1 MQTDHY
7 PHLLRITAQFLASH
21 VSSTEDWLQLV
32 RSLLLAHE
40 EGHTYIDCQETTLTR
55 GVAEQLSPN
64 VTPPSPLVLQ
74 DAKLYFRRHF
84 DLECQIAA
92 RLYARAEYAANQ
104 DSRTSSEHA
113 ATSSDELP
121 SQHIEALTAMMRG
134 PTTLVTGGPGTG
146 KTTLIRR
153 AVTWIQREN
162 PTALIRLAAPTG
174 KAAAR
179 LRQALS
185 EPPAAIDLTTIRV
198 ETVHQLLG
206 LSRLRSQSKGEHSLN
221 VTHLFIDEA
230 SMLDL
235 KLFAQLLSALP
246 PSARLTLVGDPDQLP
261 AIEVGSVLPA
271 LLEAADRS
279 PADALPILSA
289 TRLSQTF
296 RFADGGN
303 IAAQADAVKQGR
315 FDWHGAVNRG
325 AIQPLTNDASAL
337 IQAFFS
343 PYIEQLKLEQTAIQP
358 EALVD
363 AFESKRILTPYL
375 EGSFGVRMINQLIE
389 ALLESQDLKR
399 PGQAHYHGQPIL
411 VVENDHHQG
420 LANGDLGICID
431 TERVSGWGNSY
442 TERYQVAFRGP
453 EALRYLPV
461 SLLPKFETSFGMSIH
476 KSQGSEYSDV
486 LLLVPNRDAPQAGH
500 ILSRQL
506 IYTAITR
513 AKENLNILADEA
525 AWQRA
530 QRTSIF
536 RRTTLTERILDA
548 IAMDTEARL

>member
-1 MQTDHY
+1 
-7 PHLLRITAQFLASH
+7 
-21 VSSTEDWLQLV
+21 
-32 RSLLLAHE
+32 
-40 EGHTYIDCQETTLTR
+40 
-55 GVAEQLSPN
+55 
-64 VTPPSPLVLQ
+64 
-74 DAKLYFRRHF
+74 
-84 DLECQIAA
+84 
-92 RLYARAEYAANQ
+92 
-104 DSRTSSEHA
+104 
-113 ATSSDELP
+113 
-121 SQHIEALTAMMRG
+121 
-134 PTTLVTGGPGTG
+134 
-146 KTTLIRR
+146 
-153 AVTWIQREN
+153 
-162 PTALIRLAAPTG
+162 
-174 KAAAR
+174 
-179 LRQALS
+179 
-185 EPPAAIDLTTIRV
+185 
-198 ETVHQLLG
+198 VHQLLG
-206 LSRLRSQSKGEHSLN
+206 LSRLRSQSKGERPLN